1 MRIAV
6 INRDRCQPKKCIR
19 ECEYFCP
26 PVRTGDETITFP
38 DGKPVI
44 TENLCVGC
52 GICVRKCPFGAISI
66 INLPDELENPTHR
79 YGKNGFALYGLPV
92 PAVGKVTGLLGP
104 NGIGKSTAVA
114 ILSGLLAPNLGR
126 GASWE
131 EVLDLTSGSA
141 LGDYLRRVVEKGV
154 KTAYKPQYV
163 DRIPKSFTGTVRA
176 LLERTD
182 ERGALSDLAGRMNL
196 LPLMDR
202 EISGL
207 SGGELQRVALARLL
221 LISPEIL
228 ILDEPTSML
237 DVSVQA
243 EILTLLQEL
252 QEERKIAYLFIS
264 HDLDVLAAMASRV
277 GILSAGRLVEIGAA
291 EDVLHHP
298 QHPYTQE
305 LVSSFSA
312 L

>member
-1 MRIAV
+1 MLLDV
-6 INRDRCQPKKCIR
+6 QH
-19 ECEYFCP
+19 
-26 PVRTGDETITFP
+26 
-38 DGKPVI
+38 
-44 TENLCVGC
+44 
-52 GICVRKCPFGAISI
+52 IS
-66 INLPDELENPTHR
+66 
-79 YGKNGFALYGLPV
+79 
-92 PAVGKVTGLLGP
+92 
-104 NGIGKSTAVA
+104 
-114 ILSGLLAPNLGR
+114 
-126 GASWE
+126 
-131 EVLDLTSGSA
+131 
-141 LGDYLRRVVEKGV
+141 
-154 KTAYKPQYV
+154 
-163 DRIPKSFTGTVRA
+163 KSFTTGYIRKVKKEVLKDISFTLSKGETLGIAGTSGAGKTTLIRILMQLLRPDGGVVLYHGLDLGELSGKEMLAARRTMQMIFQNPAAA
-176 LLERTD
+176 LHP
-182 ERGALSDLAGRMNL
+182 RMMIRESIEEPSRL
-196 LPLMDR
+196 YGKMDR
-202 EISGL
+202 FEERMQEMLSRLQLRRELLLRYPAEL

-252 QEERKIAYLFIS
+252 QEDREIAYLFIS

-305 LVSSFSA
+305 LVRSFSA